1 MKRSMTLVL
10 VIAAATLAI
19 RAQDAPPGV
28 LQVRVWKPY
37 SASTIPGS
45 WDYCRG

>member
-19 RAQDAPPGV
+19 RAQDSPPREISV
-28 LQVRVWKPY
+28 TAKRFEFTP
-37 SASTIPGS
+37 S
-45 WDYCRG
+45 R